1 MTGVVSMAE
10 SRSYTRE
17 YVHKWFE
24 LIFFEKINVIRI
36 KNKGFLKSVIVRRDL
51 GSLFFYY

>member
-1 MTGVVSMAE
+1 MKGGKQSFNG
-10 SRSYTRE
+10 YTRE

-36 KNKGFLKSVIVRRDL
+36 KNKGFLKSVIVRHDL
-51 GSLFFYY
+51 GSLSLY